1 MSGPELLLSC
11 WVPVPPTPKGRPRF
25 SRRSGRAYTPAAT
38 EAAERTLRGE
48 LAHATTLGQTPP
60 TRHWPA
66 AGALV
71 LELRFTLAIP
81 ASWSK
86 KKRAA
91 AAEGRLSHTSRP
103 DVDNLGKLVLDA
115 ANGVLWGDDSQLVTV
130 VMMKRYGATPG
141 VWLSLSQHQGE
152 T

>member
-1 MSGPELLLSC
+1 MSAPELLLSC

-60 TRHWPA
+60 MRHWPA

-103 DVDNLGKLVLDA
+103 DVDNLGKLVMDA
-115 ANGVLWGDDSQLVTV
+115 ANGVLWGDDSQLTTV
-130 VMMKRYGATPG
+130 VLMKNYGATPG
-141 VWLSLSQHQGE
+141 VWLSLSQHPE
-152 T
+152 TT